1 MDRLYETMRTRLNA
15 VSLDFFRYMHGRIRW
30 ENKMLG
36 LVGPRGVGKTT
47 LFLQHIKKNHDIA
60 DTLYVS
66 ADSIWF
72 NDHRLTDLADSFSK
86 NGGKYLF
93 IDEVHKYENWS
104 MELKE
109 IYDSYP
115 NMHIYFTGSS
125 VLDIYKGQSDLSRRA
140 PVYTMQ
146 GLSFREFLS
155 MKKLSVFPPYPLEE
169 ILANKA
175 EIPGIEHPLPLFH
188 EYLKSGYYPFG
199 SDVDFDIELEQVIN
213 KTMEDDIPQYANMNV
228 STGRKLKRL
237 MAVIAKSV
245 PFKPNMSTLAQV
257 TGAGRNN
264 ISDYLLYME
273 KAGLIAQLRND
284 TGGVRGI
291 GKVEKVYL
299 DNTNICY
306 ALGGGNENIGNIRE
320 TFFCNQMRVNNE
332 VISSPVSDFKIGNM
346 TFEIGGPDKGQ
357 SQITGIQDGFIV
369 KDNIESGHGNIIP
382 LWAFGLNY

>member
-1 MDRLYETMRTRLNA
+1 M
-15 VSLDFFRYMHGRIRW
+15 
-30 ENKMLG
+30 
-36 LVGPRGVGKTT
+36 
-47 LFLQHIKKNHDIA
+47 
-60 DTLYVS
+60 YVS

-104 MELKE
+104 VELKE

-273 KAGLIAQLRND
+273 KAGLIAQLRDD